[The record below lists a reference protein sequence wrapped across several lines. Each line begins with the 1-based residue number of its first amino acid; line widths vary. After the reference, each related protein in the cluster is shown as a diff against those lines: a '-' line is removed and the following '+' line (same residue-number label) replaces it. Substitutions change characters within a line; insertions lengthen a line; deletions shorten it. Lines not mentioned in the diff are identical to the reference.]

1 MFELKF
7 WTKKTKESNLRSHSS
22 DKWHTRQVILPLWLL
37 EFGNWI
43 EHFRD
48 RNGHGSVVNP
58 VPDATVG
65 APVGPRL
72 EEGYQPAQAPPLFP
86 NRHCCRRNRPPP
98 LSCFFFF
105 ILAETRLAQ
114 RPHLF
119 PFFFFFKKVAH
130 HPAARS
136 GTFRQHPTGEMQP
149 IFNEKFE
156 SDSNLQTN
164 SLITMGRWSV
174 GHGRGHGA
182 GAQGWRCGGADGGG
196 VSSGL
201 EDGPASHWE
210 RSNAR
215 EFFRRRGGCK
225 MANGGT

>member
-1 MFELKF
+1 MSFLLNHIRWLPNCRLLNKLESNVWIEILDE
-7 WTKKTKESNLRSHSS
+7 KTKESNLRSHSS

-98 LSCFFFF
+98 LSCFFFY

-119 PFFFFFKKVAH
+119 PFFFFF
-130 HPAARS
+130 
-136 GTFRQHPTGEMQP
+136 
-149 IFNEKFE
+149 
-156 SDSNLQTN
+156 
-164 SLITMGRWSV
+164 
-174 GHGRGHGA
+174 
-182 GAQGWRCGGADGGG
+182 
-196 VSSGL
+196 
-201 EDGPASHWE
+201 
-210 RSNAR
+210 
-215 EFFRRRGGCK
+215 
-225 MANGGT
+225 